1 MSKVE
6 QIAAAIELNHYATL
20 REFAQGDQSELLVNS
35 EMIRVSSGIPYPLLN
50 FVARPRF
57 DYRQVG
63 NRVEGLL
70 RYFAERRAP
79 FLVYLHPSTMPKDL
93 GHHLERYGLR
103 HWGVQD
109 GMALERLDPRVRT
122 NHDVQVEVAREVNIL
137 TKAAEAH
144 ADAYHLPP
152 GAAAYMRS
160 VMMTALYDPAVYIY
174 LGRLHG
180 IPAGSLIMVL
190 KAGVAGLYGLGTL
203 PECRGH
209 GIGTS
214 LMVRAIFD
222 ASALGF
228 RTAVLQAPPGAV
240 RLYRRL
246 GFETYFRVE
255 IFTGG

>member
-1 MSKVE
+1 MSRVD

-20 REFAQGDQSELLVNS
+20 REFAQGDQSELLVNA
-35 EMIRVSSGIPYPLLN
+35 EMLRVSSGVAYPLLN
-50 FVARPRF
+50 FMARPRF
-57 DYRQVG
+57 DYRRVG
-63 NRVEGLL
+63 HHIDEVL
-70 RYFAERRAP
+70 RYFAQRRVP
-79 FLVYLHPSTMPKDL
+79 FLVYLHPSAMPKDL
-93 GHHLERYGLR
+93 GHHLERHGLR

-109 GMALERLDPRVRT
+109 GMALQRLDPRVRT
-122 NHDVQVEVAREVNIL
+122 NHNVQVEIGRDASTL
-137 TKAAEAH
+137 AKAAEIH

-152 GAAAYMRS
+152 SAAEYMRS

-209 GIGTS
+209 GVGSS

-228 RTAVLQAPPGAV
+228 RTAVLQAPPGAM

-255 IFTGG
+255 IYSGG